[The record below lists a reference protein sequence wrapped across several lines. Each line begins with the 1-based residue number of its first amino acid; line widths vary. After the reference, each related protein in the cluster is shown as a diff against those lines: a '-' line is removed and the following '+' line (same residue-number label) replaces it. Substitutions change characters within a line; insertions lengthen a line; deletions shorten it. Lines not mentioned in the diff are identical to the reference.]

1 MQVNCDNICSVRQ
14 DRLENCF
21 GKEGE
26 VMPKTHAK
34 RNHFLH
40 IRINDF
46 EQQEL
51 ESIALETGQ
60 TISDFVRVAI
70 LEKKER
76 VRMYNENK
84 NKKMD

>member
-1 MQVNCDNICSVRQ
+1 
-14 DRLENCF
+14 
-21 GKEGE
+21 
-26 VMPKTHAK
+26 MPRTNTK

-40 IRINDF
+40 IRLNDF

-51 ESIALETGQ
+51 EDIALETGQ
-60 TISDFVRVAI
+60 TISDFVRIAI

-84 NKKMD
+84 NKKNNN

>member
-1 MQVNCDNICSVRQ
+1 
-14 DRLENCF
+14 
-21 GKEGE
+21 
-26 VMPKTHAK
+26 MPKTNVR

-51 ESIALETGQ
+51 ESIANETGQ
-60 TISDFVRVAI
+60 TVSDFVRIAI

-76 VRMYNENK
+76 VRVYNENK
-84 NKKMD
+84 NKRDNISN

>member
-1 MQVNCDNICSVRQ
+1 
-14 DRLENCF
+14 
-21 GKEGE
+21 
-26 VMPKTHAK
+26 MPRTNAK

-40 IRINDF
+40 IRLNDF

-51 ESIALETGQ
+51 ENIALETGQ
-60 TISDFVRVAI
+60 TISDFVRIAI

-84 NKKMD
+84 NKKNNN

>member
-1 MQVNCDNICSVRQ
+1 
-14 DRLENCF
+14 
-21 GKEGE
+21 
-26 VMPKTHAK
+26 MPRTNTK

-40 IRINDF
+40 IRLNDF

-51 ESIALETGQ
+51 ENIALETGQ
-60 TISDFVRVAI
+60 TISDFVRIAI

-84 NKKMD
+84 NKKNNN